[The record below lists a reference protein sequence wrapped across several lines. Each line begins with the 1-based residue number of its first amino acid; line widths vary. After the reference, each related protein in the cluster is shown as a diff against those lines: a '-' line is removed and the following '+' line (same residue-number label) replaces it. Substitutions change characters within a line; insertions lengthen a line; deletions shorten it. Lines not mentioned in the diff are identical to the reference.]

1 MAEGA
6 LNKVAEGVIGQLGNL
21 VVQEIGLLWGAKD
34 DLEKLQKTV
43 SAIKAVLLDAEEKQV
58 QSHAIKDWVENLK
71 DALYEADDVLDN
83 FSTESLRREQMTRNK
98 KAKKVRIFFSKSNQL
113 AYGLKMAHN
122 IKAIREKLDAINANR
137 MEFHLVERVVETQVR
152 SRMRE
157 THYFVR
163 ADDVI
168 GREDDKKVI
177 LKRLLDSNI
186 EENVSILPIVGI
198 GGLGKTT
205 LAQLVFNHEE
215 IQKHFEKKLWV
226 CISDDFDVRII
237 VEKILECA
245 KGKKQEEN
253 LAMNTLVNELE
264 KEIDG
269 KRYLLVLDDVW
280 NDDSLKWD
288 DLKGLLL
295 NGARG
300 SRILVTTRG
309 KNVAEVAKTI
319 EPYFLSGLN
328 EEESWSLFRQK
339 AFEKGQEP
347 ENLRIREIGKE
358 IVGRCR
364 GIPLAIKTIGSIL
377 YFKKTEEDWLSFKNN
392 EFSKVD
398 QKENDILPTLRLSYD
413 HLPSNL
419 NLKQCFAYCSL
430 FPKDYMFNKKTL
442 IQQWMAQGFIKLS
455 AENQCIEDVG
465 HEYFMDLLWRSF
477 FQEVE
482 EDDWGNIKFKI
493 HDLMHDLAISVA
505 GLENRTC
512 GINGETVAEKTHHVS
527 FGINLSSSSQ
537 IPNSLSK
544 ACRMRTFLL
553 PNQSLRISKQKVWE
567 RSTCDAFF
575 SSFKFLR
582 LLDLNH
588 TGISNVPYSIGKLK
602 HLRYLDLSHNKNIK
616 MLPNSITRLHNLQT
630 LKLSWCRALKELP
643 RDFYKLVN
651 LRHLVIDC
659 CFNLSHMPRGLEQ
672 LTNLQTLSNFVL
684 SKKSDSVSGLTR
696 VLKELHGLR
705 GDLEILDLR
714 HGKDGALEPN
724 ILKEKHLQNLT
735 LFWLIEDVDEA
746 DVGYDEMSLEALQ
759 PHPNLKRLCIRNNG
773 GGTFPSWL
781 PSLTNLVRL
790 VLINQK
796 KWQHLP
802 SLVSFPS
809 LKYIYLESL
818 DSLENISEME
828 WQSLSRLSSLILITL
843 PNLVS
848 IPVGIQHI
856 TTLQSLCIMD
866 CPISLER
873 CKRETGEDWPKIAH
887 IPSLEGD
894 LYGL

>member
-1 MAEGA
+1 M
-6 LNKVAEGVIGQLGNL
+6 
-21 VVQEIGLLWGAKD
+21 
-34 DLEKLQKTV
+34 
-43 SAIKAVLLDAEEKQV
+43 
-58 QSHAIKDWVENLK
+58 
-71 DALYEADDVLDN
+71 
-83 FSTESLRREQMTRNK
+83 
-98 KAKKVRIFFSKSNQL
+98 
-113 AYGLKMAHN
+113 
-122 IKAIREKLDAINANR
+122 
-137 MEFHLVERVVETQVR
+137 
-152 SRMRE
+152 
-157 THYFVR
+157 
-163 ADDVI
+163 
-168 GREDDKKVI
+168 
-177 LKRLLDSNI
+177 DSNV
-186 EENVSILPIVGI
+186 EENVSILPIVGM

-205 LAQLVFNHEE
+205 LAQFVFNHEV
-215 IQKHFEKKLWV
+215 IQKHFEPKLWV
-226 CISDDFDVRII
+226 CISDDFDVKII

-253 LAMNTLVNELE
+253 LAMNTLVNDLQ

-280 NDDSLKWD
+280 NDDSQKWD

-300 SRILVTTRG
+300 SRILVTTHG
-309 KNVAEVAKTI
+309 KKVAEVAKTI
-319 EPYFLSGLN
+319 EPYSLSGLN
-328 EEESWSLFRQK
+328 EEESWSLFRRK

-358 IVGRCR
+358 IVGKCR

-377 YFKKTEEDWLSFKNN
+377 YFRKTEEDWLSFKNN

-419 NLKQCFAYCSL
+419 KQCFAYCSL
-430 FPKDYMFNKKTL
+430 YPKDYMIDKETL

-477 FQEVE
+477 FQEIE
-482 EDDWGNIKFKI
+482 EDDWGNINFKI
-493 HDLMHDLAISVA
+493 HDLMHDLAILVA

-512 GINGETVAEKTHHVS
+512 GINGESVAEKTHHVS
-527 FGINLSSSSQ
+527 FGINLSSLSQ
-537 IPNSLSK
+537 IPDSLSK

-553 PNQSLRISKQKVWE
+553 PNQPSWISEQIVWE
-567 RSTCDAFF
+567 RSTCDAFV

-582 LLDLNH
+582 LLDLNN
-588 TGISNVPYSIGKLK
+588 TGVSSMPCSIGKLK
-602 HLRYLDLSHNKNIK
+602 HLRYLDLSRNDNIE

-630 LKLSWCRALKELP
+630 LKLSGCWALKELP

-651 LRHLVIDC
+651 LRHLVINDC
-659 CFNLSHMPRGLEQ
+659 INLSHMPRGLEK
-672 LTNLQTLSNFVL
+672 LTNLQTLSKFVL
-684 SKKSDSVSGLTR
+684 SKKSGSVSGLTR
-696 VLKELHGLR
+696 VLKELHRLR
-705 GDLEILDLR
+705 GHLHISNLR
-714 HGKDGALEPN
+714 HGKDGALESN
-724 ILKEKHLQNLT
+724 LLKEKHLQSLT
-735 LFWLIEDVDEA
+735 LDWLREDVDEA
-746 DVGYDEMSLEALQ
+746 NVGYDGMSLEALQ

-773 GGTFPSWL
+773 GVTFPSWL

-818 DSLENISEME
+818 DSLDKISEME
-828 WQSLSRLSSLILITL
+828 WQSLSRLSSLWLFFL

-848 IPVGIQHI
+848 IPMGIQHI
-856 TTLQSLCIMD
+856 TTLQYLYISD

-887 IPSLEGD
+887 IPNLEGD
-894 LYGL
+894 LSGL

>member
-245 KGKKQEEN
+245 K
-253 LAMNTLVNELE
+253 
-264 KEIDG
+264 
-269 KRYLLVLDDVW
+269 
-280 NDDSLKWD
+280 
-288 DLKGLLL
+288 
-295 NGARG
+295 
-300 SRILVTTRG
+300 
-309 KNVAEVAKTI
+309 
-319 EPYFLSGLN
+319 
-328 EEESWSLFRQK
+328 
-339 AFEKGQEP
+339 
-347 ENLRIREIGKE
+347 
-358 IVGRCR
+358 
-364 GIPLAIKTIGSIL
+364 
-377 YFKKTEEDWLSFKNN
+377 
-392 EFSKVD
+392 
-398 QKENDILPTLRLSYD
+398 
-413 HLPSNL
+413 
-419 NLKQCFAYCSL
+419 
-430 FPKDYMFNKKTL
+430 
-442 IQQWMAQGFIKLS
+442 
-455 AENQCIEDVG
+455 
-465 HEYFMDLLWRSF
+465 
-477 FQEVE
+477 
-482 EDDWGNIKFKI
+482 
-493 HDLMHDLAISVA
+493 
-505 GLENRTC
+505 
-512 GINGETVAEKTHHVS
+512 
-527 FGINLSSSSQ
+527 
-537 IPNSLSK
+537 
-544 ACRMRTFLL
+544 
-553 PNQSLRISKQKVWE
+553 
-567 RSTCDAFF
+567 
-575 SSFKFLR
+575 
-582 LLDLNH
+582 DLNH

-746 DVGYDEMSLEALQ
+746 DVGYDEMSLEALL

>member
-1 MAEGA
+1 MAERA
-6 LNKVAEGVIGQLGNL
+6 LTKVAEGVIGQLGNL
-21 VVQEIGLLWGAKD
+21 ALQEIGLLWGVKD
-34 DLEKLQKTV
+34 DLEKLQNTV
-43 SAIKAVLLDAEEKQV
+43 STIKAVLLDAEEKQV

-71 DALYEADDVLDN
+71 DALYEADDMLDD
-83 FSTESLRREQMTRNK
+83 FSTESLRRELMTRNK

-122 IKAIREKLDAINANR
+122 IKAIREKLDALNANR

-177 LKRLLDSNI
+177 LERLLDSNI

-226 CISDDFDVRII
+226 CISDDFDVKII

-253 LAMNTLVNELE
+253 LAMNTLVNDLQ

-309 KNVAEVAKTI
+309 KKVAEVAKTI

-328 EEESWSLFRQK
+328 EEESWSLFRRK

-419 NLKQCFAYCSL
+419 KQCFAYCSL
-430 FPKDYMFNKKTL
+430 YPKDYMIDKETL

-455 AENQCIEDVG
+455 DENQCIEDVG
-465 HEYFMDLLWRSF
+465 REYFTDLLWGSF

-482 EDDWGNIKFKI
+482 EDNWGNIKFKI

-512 GINGETVAEKTHHVS
+512 GINGESVVEKTHHVS
-527 FGINLSSSSQ
+527 FGFHLTSSSQ
-537 IPNSLSK
+537 IPTSLSK
-544 ACRMRTFLL
+544 AGRMRTFLL
-553 PNQSLRISKQKVWE
+553 PNQPSWISRQKVWE
-567 RSTCDAFF
+567 RSTCDAFV

-582 LLDLNH
+582 LLDLNN
-588 TGISNVPYSIGKLK
+588 TGISSVPCSIGKLK
-602 HLRYLDLSHNKNIK
+602 YLRYLNLSHNNHIK
-616 MLPNSITRLHNLQT
+616 MLPNSITKLHNLQT

-651 LRHLVIDC
+651 LRHLMIDQC
-659 CFNLSHMPRGLEQ
+659 HELSHMPRGLEK
-672 LTNLQTLSNFVL
+672 LTNLQTLSKFVL
-684 SKKSDSVSGLTR
+684 SKKTGSVSGLNR

-705 GDLEILDLR
+705 GELTISNLR
-714 HGKDGALEPN
+714 HGKDGLLESN
-724 ILKEKHLQNLT
+724 ILKEKHLQILI
-735 LFWLIEDVDEA
+735 LRWLEEDVDEA

-759 PHPNLKRLCIRNNG
+759 PHPNLKRLCIWNNG
-773 GGTFPSWL
+773 GVRFPSWL

-790 VLINQK
+790 ALYNQK
-796 KWQHLP
+796 KWRHLP
-802 SLVSFPS
+802 SLVNFPS
-809 LKYIYLESL
+809 LEYFALESL

-828 WQSLSRLSSLILITL
+828 WQSLSRLCKLSLVAL

-848 IPVGIQHI
+848 IPMGIQHI
-856 TTLQSLCIMD
+856 TTLQILWISE

-887 IPSLEGD
+887 IPSLGGD
-894 LYGL
+894 LSRL